1 MQPHLS
7 SPRGVTPK
15 VEASPTVPAA
25 MTSTSQRYRIT
36 VTPIEKD
43 GLQCSG
49 RCTIE
54 LEHRAQQDWMRL
66 LEAARRQSGL
76 SGDER
81 AAAVVA
87 TQLLLDLA
95 RRHAQDPEHP
105 LTALQPQLD
114 EVLAALDAIQRG

>member
-1 MQPHLS
+1 
-7 SPRGVTPK
+7 
-15 VEASPTVPAA
+15 
-25 MTSTSQRYRIT
+25 MTSTSQRYRVT

-81 AAAVVA
+81 AAAIVA
-87 TQLLLDLA
+87 TQLLQDLA
-95 RRHAQDPEHP
+95 RRHAQDTSHP

-114 EVLAALDAIQRG
+114 EVLAALEAIQRG

>member
-1 MQPHLS
+1 M
-7 SPRGVTPK
+7 
-15 VEASPTVPAA
+15 ASP
-25 MTSTSQRYRIT
+25 SQRYRIT

-66 LEAARRQSGL
+66 LEAARRPAGL

-81 AAAVVA
+81 AAAIVA
-87 TQLLLDLA
+87 TQLLQDLA
-95 RRHAQDPEHP
+95 QRHADEPTHP
-105 LTALQPQLD
+105 LTALQPKLD
-114 EVLAALDAIQRG
+114 EVLSALDAIQRTP